1 MELGVLFL
9 ESFAGRAGA
18 VFPIPA
24 GGCAL
29 A

>member
-1 MELGVLFL
+1 MDEGVLFL
-9 ESFAGRAGA
+9 ESVTGRAGA